1 MDIKE
6 KFYKVYSNLPLNIR
20 DEIIVVIEGEPI
32 TWRVA
37 KNEIDNDTEMLKII
51 LKKLEDLDII

>member
-51 LKKLEDLDII
+51 LKKLEELDII